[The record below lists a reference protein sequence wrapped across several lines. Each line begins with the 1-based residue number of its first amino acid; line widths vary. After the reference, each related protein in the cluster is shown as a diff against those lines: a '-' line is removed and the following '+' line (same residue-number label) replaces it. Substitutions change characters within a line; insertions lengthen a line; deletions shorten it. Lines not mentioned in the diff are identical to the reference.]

1 MKNPE
6 RSIRVIAV
14 NNYKVESKFDIYLD
28 FSGQREWLMM
38 HRHSGL
44 LFGLLRNGVS
54 LAELRRIRGRD
65 QKIVKYLLK
74 VIDEYLEEEKSA

>member
-14 NNYKVESKFDIYLD
+14 NNYKVESKFDIYLE

-44 LFGLLRNGVS
+44 LFGLLRNGAS

>member
-14 NNYKVESKFDIYLD
+14 NNYKVESKFDIYLE

-44 LFGLLRNGVS
+44 LFSLLRNGVS

>member
-44 LFGLLRNGVS
+44 LFNLLRNGIT

-65 QKIVKYLLK
+65 QKIIKYLLK